1 MKYKLLTI
9 MMLLGLYPI
18 SCFATELDF
27 LSINGYGTI
36 GGAYQD
42 NKDVLYRDSYY
53 ADKGSQGDFSFAN
66 YSILGLQLDAT
77 PTDKLTFTLQGVAST
92 NNENGKFIDIEWANA
107 KYQLSDTF
115 DVRAGM
121 MRLPTFMFSDI
132 LHVAYSYDWIKL
144 PDMYA
149 VVPINK
155 YQGIELSHRLN
166 FNDVSLSSTLLY
178 GETKGN
184 IKPNHNGE
192 LSNLDIE
199 ADDIYGVTL
208 KGIYHD
214 FSFRAAYIKSS
225 ITLEDERVGTALSQ
239 FDSMGIPSISTAIQ
253 KYQVEE
259 TPISYLNIGAR
270 YDFSNSYLLGEYM
283 KVNSESF
290 LPDIASWNISTGYNF
305 ETWSPFMVYSYTKNS
320 SNYQNISTEGVNAQM
335 AGAITGA
342 NQAFSAMSNNFD
354 MDLETLS
361 LGFRYDLDDNILLKF
376 QYDNQKRTKEKLH
389 IFSTA
394 INFVF

>member
-1 MKYKLLTI
+1 
-9 MMLLGLYPI
+9 MLLGLYPI
-18 SCFATELDF
+18 SCLATESDF
-27 LSINGYGTI
+27 LSLNGYGTI

-42 NKDVLYRDSYY
+42 NKEVLYRDSYY
-53 ADKGSQGDFSFAN
+53 ADKGSQGDFSFSN

-77 PTDKLTFTLQGVAST
+77 PTDKLTFTLQGIASP
-92 NNENGKFIDIEWANA
+92 NNENGKLIDIEWANA
-107 KYQLSDTF
+107 KYQISESF

-132 LHVAYSYDWIKL
+132 LHVGYSYDWIKL

-155 YQGIELSHRLN
+155 YQGIEFAHRLN
-166 FNDVSLSSTLLY
+166 LNDLSLSSTLLL
-178 GETKGN
+178 GETRSN
-184 IKPNHNGE
+184 IKPNNGGQ
-192 LSNLDIE
+192 LSKLDIE
-199 ADDIYGVTL
+199 AENIYGATL
-208 KGIYHD
+208 KALYHD
-214 FSFRAAYIKSS
+214 LSFRVAYITSS
-225 ITLEDERVGTALSQ
+225 ITLDDERVGSALSQ

-253 KYQVEE
+253 KYEVKS
-259 TPISYLNIGAR
+259 TPVSYLNIGAR
-270 YDFSNSYLLGEYM
+270 YDFSNAYLLGEYI
-283 KVNSESF
+283 KVDSESF
-290 LPDIASWNISTGYNF
+290 LPDISSWNISTGYNF
-305 ETWSPFMVYSYTKNS
+305 ETWTPFVVYSYTKNS
-320 SNYQNISTEGVNAQM
+320 SNYNNISTEGVNAQM

-342 NQAFSAMSNNFD
+342 NQVFSGMSNNFD

-376 QYDNQKRTKEKLH
+376 QYDNQKRTKERLH

>member
-1 MKYKLLTI
+1 
-9 MMLLGLYPI
+9 MMFLGLYSI
-18 SCFATELDF
+18 SCLATESDF

-66 YSILGLQLDAT
+66 YSILGLQLDVT
-77 PTDKLTFTLQGVAST
+77 PTDKLSFTLQGIASP
-92 NNENGKFIDIEWANA
+92 NNENGKAIDIEWANI
-107 KYQLSDTF
+107 KYQINDAF
-115 DVRAGM
+115 DVRVGM

-144 PDMYA
+144 PDMYSI
-149 VVPINK
+149 VPINK
-155 YQGIELSHRLN
+155 YEGIELSHRFN
-166 FNDVSLSSTLLY
+166 FNDWSLSSTLLY

-184 IKPNHNGE
+184 IKPNQNGK

-199 ADDIYGVTL
+199 ADDIYGATL
-208 KGIYHD
+208 KALYHD
-214 FSFRAAYIKSS
+214 LSFRVAYIKSS
-225 ITLEDERVGTALSQ
+225 ITIEDERMGAVLSQ
-239 FDSMGIPSISTAIQ
+239 FSLMGIPSISTAIQ

-270 YDFSNSYLLGEYM
+270 YDFSNSYLLGEYL
-283 KVNSESF
+283 KVDSESF
-290 LPDIASWNISTGYNF
+290 LPDISSWNISTGYNF
-305 ETWSPFMVYSYTKNS
+305 ETWSPFVAYSFTKNS
-320 SNYQNISTEGVNAQM
+320 SNYQSIPTEGMPIQV

-342 NQAFSAMSNNFD
+342 NQAFSAMSSNFD

-361 LGFRYDLDDNILLKF
+361 LGLRYDLDDNMLLKF
-376 QYDNQKRTKEKLH
+376 QYDNQKRTKERLH

-394 INFVF
+394 IDFVF